1 MKEIAELIKR
11 RKREQEWGKE
21 RVRKSKE
28 EKKTEG
34 RKIWVGEKKRTVKR
48 KRRYMKKEGKN
59 KLKIEKKERR
69 KEKIYESKSVKL
81 SIGIKFFFHCYLSIR
96 ILYL

>member
-34 RKIWVGEKKRTVKR
+34 MKIWVGEKKRTVKR
-48 KRRYMKKEGKN
+48 KRRNMKKERKN
-59 KLKIEKKERR
+59 NLKIEKREKKRENLR
-69 KEKIYESKSVKL
+69 K
-81 SIGIKFFFHCYLSIR
+81 
-96 ILYL
+96 